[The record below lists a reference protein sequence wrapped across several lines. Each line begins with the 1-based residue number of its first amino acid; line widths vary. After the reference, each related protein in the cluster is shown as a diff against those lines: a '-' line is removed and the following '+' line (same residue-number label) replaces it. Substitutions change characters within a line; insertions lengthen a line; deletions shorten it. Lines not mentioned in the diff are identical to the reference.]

1 MNWRVEIEP
10 WNVFN
15 PSQSEWQGKR
25 KKSKYNK
32 EILLKPKILIKICK
46 YLFWIWMYK
55 HIHSVR
61 DSHCHTEKNNQ
72 APSIYNL
79 WKHIKYKLQVV
90 KFF

>member
-1 MNWRVEIEP
+1 
-10 WNVFN
+10 
-15 PSQSEWQGKR
+15 
-25 KKSKYNK
+25 
-32 EILLKPKILIKICK
+32 
-46 YLFWIWMYK
+46 MYK

-90 KFF
+90 KFFQKSGKPWTMHILTNVKILE